1 MLTKIKT
8 IKIKDSKFKICEIEN
23 RCDKNKMKRK
33 MATIKRI
40 RKYEEKKKLPVING
54 KKRRNACNKG

>member
-1 MLTKIKT
+1 MLTKINT
-8 IKIKDSKFKICEIEN
+8 IKIKDSKFKIYKTEN

-40 RKYEEKKKLPVING
+40 RKYKEKKKNYL
-54 KKRRNACNKG
+54 